1 MTAKEIIAYMESL
14 QNEEQRRVL
23 MGFFKTGPGEYGEG
37 DEFLGLKVPQ
47 TREVV
52 KAAWKDFPL
61 DEVPEL
67 LMSKWHEVRLCG
79 LLILVAKFER
89 LTKRAAARTPL
100 ECTERT
106 GTART
111 PLECTERTGTERTP
125 LECTETI
132 KTPLECAEEA
142 IRGRDE
148 ILTMYLQYAER
159 ANNWDLVDLS
169 VPKIL
174 GHWLLL
180 PTNLSPLPTIPEH
193 SSPTRS
199 LSPHRGGDPLQI
211 AYKRQVLDEL
221 AQSDNLWK
229 QRMSMVCSWKTSQM
243 GDPSWCLRYA
253 EIHLHHPHDLMHKA
267 VGWMLREMGKRCS
280 MDLLRDFLRQHA
292 HEMPRTMLRYA
303 IEKMSEQ
310 ERQYWMAIPQDFAPA
325 KNSKANR
332 FAGIPVSDFVEMI
345 LMGDD
350 EAMYY
355 LLHDRLKRPLHE
367 RYEAY
372 NNCLFDD
379 YEDVIDDFF
388 LNLRECGRYPYEP
401 LQRIKK
407 KESFETWLLNTF
419 RNYLRNRAEAEGGVI
434 SSQPNCEAHALI
446 AGEGS
451 ISDEE
456 KIRVVSQLIAY
467 AHQVFY
473 PRGRFIFLRSLLTML
488 NKQRAVPNKEMAE
501 ALDMS
506 DLAYRVAVYRMKQ
519 NVRHFRNRLHKGET
533 LRLDEEHQ
541 QMADN
546 INRDFIHLY
555 PMLFRIYLECID
567 TLKTSTA
574 VKDLRQQYLEERGFA
589 VHEPDADSPIRVR
602 IPAFWEKLNR
612 WMTT

>member
-1 MTAKEIIAYMESL
+1 MESL

-52 KAAWKDFPL
+52 KNVWKEFPL
-61 DEVPEL
+61 SEVPEL

-79 LLILVAKFER
+79 LLILVAKFEK

-100 ECTERT
+100 EWTE
-106 GTART
+106 AKKQKA
-111 PLECTERTGTERTP
+111 LEWT
-125 LECTETI
+125 
-132 KTPLECAEEA
+132 EEA
-142 IRGRDE
+142 IIGRDE
-148 ILTMYLQYAER
+148 ILMMYLRYAEQ

-169 VPKIL
+169 VHKIL

-180 PTNLSPLPTIPEH
+180 PTNL
-193 SSPTRS
+193 
-199 LSPHRGGDPLQI
+199 GDRD
-211 AYKRQVLDEL
+211 YKIKVLDGL

-267 VGWMLREMGKRCS
+267 VGWMLREMGKRVS

-303 IEKMSEQ
+303 IEKMTEQ
-310 ERQYWMAIPQDFAPA
+310 ERQYWLNIPQDFAPA
-325 KNSKANR
+325 KESKANR
-332 FAGIPVSDFVEMI
+332 FAGVLVPDFVEMI
-345 LMGDD
+345 LKGDD

-355 LLHDRLKRPLHE
+355 LLHERLKHQLQE
-367 RYEAY
+367 RFEAY
-372 NNCLFDD
+372 KNNLCDD

-388 LNLRECGRYPYEP
+388 LYLRECGRYPYEP
-401 LQRIKK
+401 LKRIKK

-419 RNYLRNRAEAEGGVI
+419 RNYLSNRVETEGRGI
-434 SSQPNCEAHALI
+434 SSQPNCEAHWAI
-446 AGEGS
+446 AGEGG
-451 ISDEE
+451 ICDEE

-473 PRGRFIFLRSLLTML
+473 SRGRFIFLRSLLTML

-519 NVRHFRNRLHKGET
+519 NVRHFRNRLLMGET
-533 LRLDEEHQ
+533 LRLDDEHQ
-541 QMADN
+541 QMAEQIDA
-546 INRDFIHLY
+546 DFIHLY
-555 PMLFRIYLECID
+555 PTLFRFYVECID

-574 VKDLRQQYLEERGFA
+574 VKHLRQQYLEERGYA

-602 IPAFWEKLNR
+602 IPAFWEKLNH
-612 WMTT
+612 WMTI